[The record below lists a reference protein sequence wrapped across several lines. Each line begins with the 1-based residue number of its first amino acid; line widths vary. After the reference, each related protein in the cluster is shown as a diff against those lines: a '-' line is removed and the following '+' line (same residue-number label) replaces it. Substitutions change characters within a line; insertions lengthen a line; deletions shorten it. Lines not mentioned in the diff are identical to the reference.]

1 MTDEEKFT
9 VDLQGYLVIK
19 DVLTDDEVDEMNA
32 IIDKGNLEGPPSL
45 WGAPFKRLIDHPKI
59 FPYLIEL
66 LGPYVRL
73 DHDYALF
80 MNEGDRRGGL
90 HGGED
95 GGRPGGPEADHWYKY
110 RDGVMRNGLCVM
122 TYNLTD
128 APDGA
133 GGFACIPGSH
143 KSNFPTHVPQEVR
156 RFERPAHY
164 VVQPALDAGDVL
176 FFTEAVIHGTMP
188 WKAEH
193 QRRSVLYKY
202 SPGHSAWSESY
213 YDIGKYGELTEQQK
227 RMLLPPSIGKRP
239 RVVDDQASE

>member
-32 IIDKGNLEGPPSL
+32 IIDKGNLDGPPSL

-239 RVVDDQASE
+239 RIVDEN

>member
-239 RVVDDQASE
+239 RIVDEN